1 MSDGMTEMA
10 REERLNKQVGG
21 DHYRKYAIQPAEFS
35 ARNNL
40 SFLAGNVVKYVTR
53 YRDKGGAEDIY
64 KAIHYLELILEFE
77 YPALLANNSEC
88 KTAVKAPGAAIEP
101 SPATLSPHLAAEAED
116 TTLYATPSGPELI
129 LKLESTDPDQIGELY
144 GSVREHQKR
153 GHASGSGQETRRP
166 DYTTGY
172 QDGSQERASRSQTGE
187 LRPYGE
193 KTL

>member
-1 MSDGMTEMA
+1 RQAISSQHYWKQLESMMELTYEEALKVIEAMRREQDDLFDTAARDTETPWLPNNLVGVDIVSGA
-10 REERLNKQVGG
+10 FDFSGGGGSGAVIYGKTPHPYSSPLQEQVGG
-21 DHYRKYAIQPAEFS
+21 DHYRKYPIQPAEYS
-35 ARNNL
+35 SRNNL

-116 TTLYATPSGPELI
+116 TTL
-129 LKLESTDPDQIGELY
+129 
-144 GSVREHQKR
+144 
-153 GHASGSGQETRRP
+153 
-166 DYTTGY
+166 
-172 QDGSQERASRSQTGE
+172 
-187 LRPYGE
+187 
-193 KTL
+193 